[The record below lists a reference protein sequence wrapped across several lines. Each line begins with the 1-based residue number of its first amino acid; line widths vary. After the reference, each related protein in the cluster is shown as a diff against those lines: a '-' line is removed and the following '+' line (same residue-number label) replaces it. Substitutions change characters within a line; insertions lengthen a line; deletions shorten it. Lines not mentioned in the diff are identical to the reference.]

1 MPLTQRDKYR
11 LAKPQTSVRETN
23 TIPSLFLSC
32 EYVQRGRREGEEED
46 QGGGGRR
53 PRLDGRVAE
62 VRGAGAD
69 AGLAVGAVVG
79 LRGEAAALVDR
90 HAAHEVLDAGVFA
103 VGARLLVSA
112 VAGAAVVALQQSART
127 PCHAF
132 AVALIFIVTGANS
145 SLCVLVAVD
154 LLSLSA
160 ACPGV
165 LSVFVPAPNAS
176 ISTVGAGVGCPSVVF
191 ALVRIETGFAFM
203 TLQGHSI
210 LNI

>member
-1 MPLTQRDKYR
+1 MPLRQCDKYR

-53 PRLDGRVAE
+53 PRPDGRVAE

-90 HAAHEVLDAGVFA
+90 HAAF
-103 VGARLLVSA
+103 
-112 VAGAAVVALQQSART
+112 
-127 PCHAF
+127 
-132 AVALIFIVTGANS
+132 
-145 SLCVLVAVD
+145 
-154 LLSLSA
+154 
-160 ACPGV
+160 
-165 LSVFVPAPNAS
+165 
-176 ISTVGAGVGCPSVVF
+176 
-191 ALVRIETGFAFM
+191 
-203 TLQGHSI
+203 
-210 LNI
+210 